1 MQAKVNTFCISQ
13 RRPLW
18 LTVRFIKYTYTQS
31 VFFSPA
37 NNLKGSSALIVIYEN
52 GLTSKKMQYIA
63 SQSIH
68 PATVFLNQNEITK
81 RHCKIRWFNQ
91 TSEIKRCGHG
101 TLAAANF
108 LIDHFGYCPK
118 AFISTSYERF
128 TIKEKKQRAQLL
140 LKSIEPQKS
149 KLAKDELQN
158 VFSLAIKAAYS
169 TGDKNGYTVVLFINK
184 EFNKEFNKGFN
195 KGFYKNPDEKQDL
208 KNLYIDFKALSKAH
222 KNAVITLNI
231 QNINE
236 KTAIVQFRYFA
247 PQFGVNEDSA
257 TGSAL
262 SVIAPLLFR
271 LYGLNKAKL
280 IQQSNNGALLNYEFN
295 NAKVLIY

>member
-1 MQAKVNTFCISQ
+1 MQAKVNTLCLAK
-13 RRPLW
+13 RKPKW
-18 LTVRFIKYTYTQS
+18 LALRFIEFTSTES
-31 VFFSPA
+31 VFYSPA
-37 NNLKGSSALIVIYEN
+37 NNLKGSSALIVIYKI
-52 GLTSKKMQYIA
+52 GLTSKTMQYIA
-63 SQSIH
+63 SQSNH

-108 LIDHFGYCPK
+108 LISHFGYCPK
-118 AFISTSYERF
+118 AFISTSNERF
-128 TIKEKKQRAQLL
+128 TIQVKKQRAQLL
-140 LKSIEPQKS
+140 LKSIEPKKS
-149 KLAKDELQN
+149 KLAKDELHN
-158 VFSLAIKAAYS
+158 VFSSAIKAAYS
-169 TGDKNGYTVVLFINK
+169 TGDKNGYTVAL
-184 EFNKEFNKGFN
+184 FNKEFSEEFDKEFN
-195 KGFYKNPDEKQDL
+195 EELDKNPDEKQDL
-208 KNLYIDFKALSKAH
+208 KSLRVDFKALSKAH
-222 KNAVITLNI
+222 KNAVIALNI
-231 QNINE
+231 KNTDKKN
-236 KTAIVQFRYFA
+236 AIVQFRYFA

>member
-1 MQAKVNTFCISQ
+1 MQAKVNTLCLSQ
-13 RRPLW
+13 RKPLW
-18 LTVRFIKYTYTQS
+18 LTLRFIKHTSIQP

-37 NNLKGSSALIVIYEN
+37 NSLKGSSALIVIYEN
-52 GLTSKKMQYIA
+52 GLTSKTMQYIA

-81 RHCKIRWFNQ
+81 HHCKIRWFNQ

-108 LIDHFGYCPK
+108 LIDHLGYCPEV
-118 AFISTSYERF
+118 FTSMSNERF
-128 TIKEKKQRAQLL
+128 TIRVKKQRAQLS
-140 LKSIEPQKS
+140 LKSIEPKKS
-149 KLAKDELQN
+149 KLAKGELKS
-158 VFSLAIKAAYS
+158 VFSVAIKAAYS
-169 TGDKNGYTVVLFINK
+169 TGDKNGYTVVLFSK
-184 EFNKEFNKGFN
+184 EFNKEFSKEFDKSVKKYNLKSLHV
-195 KGFYKNPDEKQDL
+195 DL
-208 KNLYIDFKALSKAH
+208 KALSKAH
-222 KNAVITLNI
+222 KNAVIALNI
-231 QNINE
+231 KNINE

-295 NAKVLIY
+295 NAEVLIY